1 MRVTRNYMNA
11 LLAANKK
18 TSRKSSTRGRSQINR
33 QNPFASVVNTKQ
45 SSKVNSAQTN
55 YQNMK
60 NSAGEVQSSVS
71 KLTDTGDN
79 SVYARAEESGDK
91 TIVTKQVKEFV
102 EDYNSMVRSLK
113 TSGSRVDNSYLNQLN
128 AYAVMHHNAL
138 QATGVT
144 KRADGTL
151 SVDESTLNAA
161 SLEQLRS
168 TWGSSSGFAAKAG
181 TIAGSVQTTAV
192 SGMNSLLANSYSN
205 ILRNFGSSG
214 SFFNFWG

>member
-1 MRVTRNYMNA
+1 MLRVTRNYMSA
-11 LLAANKK
+11 LLAVNKN
-18 TSRKSSTRGRSQINR
+18 TSRRSSSTK
-33 QNPFASVVNTKQ
+33 SVLNTRQ
-45 SSKVNSAQTN
+45 SSKTSSTQTN

-71 KLTDTGDN
+71 KLTDTGTN
-79 SVYARAEESGDK
+79 SIFAKAEESGDN
-91 TIVTKQVKEFV
+91 TLITKQIKEFV
-102 EDYNSMVRSLK
+102 KDYNSMVSSLK
-113 TSGSRVDNSYLNQLN
+113 TSGSRVDTSYLNQLN
-128 AYAVMHHNAL
+128 AYAVMNRNAL

-144 KRADGTL
+144 QRSDGTL

-168 TWGSSSGFAAKAG
+168 AWGSSTGFAAKAG

-205 ILRNFGSSG
+205 LLRNFGSSG
-214 SFFNFWG
+214 SFFSFWG